1 MTFKADITIMPH
13 PELLDPQGKAVT
25 AGLESLHLDAIHDVR
40 VGKHIQMLLDADDE
54 AGAQKLAEEA
64 CKKLL
69 ANPIMEHFWIRLS
82 VPESAAASS

>member
-40 VGKHIQMLLDADDE
+40 VGKHIQMLLDAEDE
-54 AGAQKLAEEA
+54 ASAEAIAEKA
-64 CKKLL
+64 CKELL
-69 ANPIMEHFWIRLS
+69 ANPIMEHFRIRLS
-82 VPESAAASS
+82 AVESAAAS

>member
-25 AGLESLHLDAIHDVR
+25 AGLESLHLEAIHDVR
-40 VGKHIQMLLDADDE
+40 VGKHIQMLLEADDE
-54 AGAQKLAEEA
+54 AAAQGLAEDA

-82 VPESAAASS
+82 KAETAPAS